1 MPATPTPDP
10 LHPPQALHPPEALH
24 VTTPAQ
30 ADALMDFAYGARL
43 LEQFLTPTTASHAAH
58 ALNEPANRVTY
69 HVRKLHDCGLL
80 RVAGHHGKR
89 VQYVAA
95 ARTFHVP
102 RSLVQLDEPLTVI
115 GPAMREI
122 TAAYA
127 HAILDWQTRQGHPGT
142 GDDLTIHLG
151 RCAPDTHTDTRTDT
165 GAFAPAMRLRT
176 VQLSPQQYRA
186 AQDAMNAI
194 LDRLE
199 TEETDSARTTTFVLM
214 SFRGQLHLN

>member
-1 MPATPTPDP
+1 MTATPAPDP
-10 LHPPQALHPPEALH
+10 LHPPEALH

-30 ADALMDFAYGARL
+30 ADALMDFTYGARL
-43 LEQFLTPTTASHAAH
+43 LEQFLTPATASCAAH

-102 RSLVQLDEPLTVI
+102 RTLVQLDEPLTVI

-127 HAILDWQTRQGHPGT
+127 HAILDWQTRQGHPGS

-151 RCAPDTHTDTRTDT
+151 RGAPDTRTDT

-186 AQDAMNAI
+186 AQDAINAL
-194 LDRLE
+194 LDRLD
-199 TEETDSARTTTFVLM
+199 TEETDVSRTSTFVLM

>member
-1 MPATPTPDP
+1 MPTTTPPAHAAPDP
-10 LHPPQALHPPEALH
+10 LNPPATLH

-30 ADALMDFAYGARL
+30 ASALMDFAYGARL
-43 LEQFLTPTTASHAAH
+43 LEQFLTPATASHAAR

-69 HVRKLHDCGLL
+69 HVRKLVACGLL
-80 RVAGHHGKR
+80 RAAGHQGKR
-89 VQYVAA
+89 VLYVTA

-102 RSLVQLDEPLTVI
+102 RTLVQLDEPLTVI

-127 HAILDWQTRQGHPGT
+127 HAILDWQTRQGHPAA

-151 RCAPDTHTDTRTDT
+151 RGATDTRSDP

-186 AQDAMNAI
+186 
-194 LDRLE
+194 R
-199 TEETDSARTTTFVLM
+199 RTPSTPSSTAWKP
-214 SFRGQLHLN
+214 RKPT

>member
-1 MPATPTPDP
+1 MPATPDTRN
-10 LHPPQALHPPEALH
+10 PPEALH

-151 RCAPDTHTDTRTDT
+151 RCAPDTRTDI

-199 TEETDSARTTTFVLM
+199 TEETDSARTSTFVLM

>member
-1 MPATPTPDP
+1 MTATPAPDP
-10 LHPPQALHPPEALH
+10 LHPPEALH

-43 LEQFLTPTTASHAAH
+43 LEQFLTPTTASSAAH

-102 RSLVQLDEPLTVI
+102 RTLVQLDEPLTVI

-127 HAILDWQTRQGHPGT
+127 HAILDWQTRQGHPGS

-151 RCAPDTHTDTRTDT
+151 RGAPDTRTDT
-165 GAFAPAMRLRT
+165 GAFAPAMRMRT
-176 VQLSPQQYRA
+176 VQLRPQQYRA
-186 AQDAMNAI
+186 AQDAINDI
-194 LDRLE
+194 LDRLNTDEPGE
-199 TEETDSARTTTFVLM
+199 TEDTRTSTFVLL

>member
-1 MPATPTPDP
+1 MPATPDTR
-10 LHPPQALHPPEALH
+10 HPPEALH

-30 ADALMDFAYGARL
+30 ADALMDFTYGARL
-43 LEQFLTPTTASHAAH
+43 LEQFLTPTTASSAAH

-69 HVRKLHDCGLL
+69 HVRKLRDCGLL

-89 VQYVAA
+89 ALYLAA

-102 RSLVQLDEPLTVI
+102 RTLVQLDEPLIVI

-127 HAILDWQTRQGHPGT
+127 HAILDWQTRQGHPAS

-151 RCAPDTHTDTRTDT
+151 RGAPDTRTDT
-165 GAFAPAMRLRT
+165 GVFAPAMRMRT
-176 VQLSPQQYRA
+176 VQLRPQQYRA
-186 AQDAMNAI
+186 AQDAINDI
-194 LDRLE
+194 LDRLTTDEPGE
-199 TEETDSARTTTFVLM
+199 TEDTRTSTFVLLT
-214 SFRGQLHLN
+214 FKGQLHLT

>member
-10 LHPPQALHPPEALH
+10 LHPPEALH

-89 VQYVAA
+89 AQYVAA

-151 RCAPDTHTDTRTDT
+151 RCAPDTRTDTRTDT
-165 GAFAPAMRLRT
+165 CTDIGAFAPAMRLRT

-199 TEETDSARTTTFVLM
+199 TEETDSSRTSTFVLM

>member
-1 MPATPTPDP
+1 MPATPDTRN
-10 LHPPQALHPPEALH
+10 PPEALH

-30 ADALMDFAYGARL
+30 ADALMDFTYGARL
-43 LEQFLTPTTASHAAH
+43 LEQFLTPTTASSAAH

-69 HVRKLHDCGLL
+69 HVRKLRDCGLL

-102 RSLVQLDEPLTVI
+102 RTLVQLDEPLTVI

-127 HAILDWQTRQGHPGT
+127 HAILDWQTRQGHPGS

-151 RCAPDTHTDTRTDT
+151 RCAPDTRTDT
-165 GAFAPAMRLRT
+165 GVFAPAMRMRT
-176 VQLSPQQYRA
+176 VQLRPQQYRA
-186 AQDAMNAI
+186 AQDAINDI
-194 LDRLE
+194 LDRLNTDEPGE
-199 TEETDSARTTTFVLM
+199 TEDTRTSTFVLLT
-214 SFRGQLHLN
+214 FKGQLHLT